1 MYPPKSSFL
10 SLFYRRRDRRWGERE
25 CKQIRAFTGGSW
37 QSSPGGPR
45 TPAGDPRTKVKA
57 RATPTPPPRPA
68 RLGGQDSQTRKLPEQ
83 ETIVSVLRNSALWP
97 YSRDTGEHQ
106 EKQISKYLKT
116 CIELT
121 VCWDTSHTHTRTCAH
136 PHRHTDT
143 HTRALQCLIQPN
155 SFKYLKK
162 QNHEH

>member
-1 MYPPKSSFL
+1 MKGSVNKSEH
-10 SLFYRRRDRRWGERE
+10 SLEAAG
-25 CKQIRAFTGGSW
+25 RAALGVPAPQLGT
-37 QSSPGGPR
+37 PGQRSKLGP
-45 TPAGDPRTKVKA
+45 
-57 RATPTPPPRPA
+57 PPPRPA

-106 EKQISKYLKT
+106 EKRISKYLKT

-136 PHRHTDT
+136 PHTDTQT
-143 HTRALQCLIQPN
+143 HTRAPFNASYNLTALNI
-155 SFKYLKK
+155 
-162 QNHEH
+162 